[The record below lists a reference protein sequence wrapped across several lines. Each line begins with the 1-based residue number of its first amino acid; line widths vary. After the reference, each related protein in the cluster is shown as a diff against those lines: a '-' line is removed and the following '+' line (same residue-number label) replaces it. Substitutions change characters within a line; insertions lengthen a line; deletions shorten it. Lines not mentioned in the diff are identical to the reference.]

1 MPRLTRKEKQAH
13 TRKCLMHSAAKVFTR
28 RGLQQASI
36 DEVAEDAGFT
46 KGAFYANF
54 KSKEELFLAML
65 DERFAERIE
74 EIERVIAGEGTT
86 TEKARRAG
94 DDFTQMI
101 TADLEWQRLFF
112 EFSAYAAR
120 NEDFREELVTRYRS
134 MRDRIAA
141 ALQARGSEH
150 GLEPALPY
158 EQVALMTCAMANG
171 VALEKLL
178 EGDAVPDDL
187 YGTMLMVM
195 FAGLEALKRAPALS
209 GAPQPA

>member
-13 TRKCLMHSAAKVFTR
+13 TRACLMQSAAKVFTR

-74 EIERVIAGEGTT
+74 KIEHVIAGEGTAA
-86 TEKARRAG
+86 EKARRAG
-94 DDFTQMI
+94 DDFTHVI
-101 TADLEWQRLFF
+101 SADLEWQRLFF

-120 NEDFREELVTRYRS
+120 NDEFRQELVTRYRA
-134 MRDRIAA
+134 MGDRIAA
-141 ALQARGSEH
+141 ALQARADELGH
-150 GLEPALPY
+150 EPPLPPD
-158 EQVALMTCAMANG
+158 QVALMTCAMANG
-171 VALEKLL
+171 FALEKLL
-178 EGDAVPDDL
+178 QPEAVPDEL
-187 YGTMLMVM
+187 YGTMLMV
-195 FAGLEALKRAPALS
+195 FFTGLAALK
-209 GAPQPA
+209 QPAEA